1 MKRFA
6 CVGFVL
12 VLALGLG
19 TEAFAQ
25 RPPIII
31 APRTQTPPAPAPAPR
46 APVRPV
52 PRARAPAEPAPR
64 PIAPGVFGLA
74 TMAGWTALTDTPV
87 ATGATVVR
95 LGSGEGRI
103 ITRSANDRLRIA
115 SINLSS
121 PGGPIADSAWG
132 EATSGTVLSE
142 PHCERLAPSSATL
155 GQARYDMLC
164 GYLGPNGSAVID
176 HVTLNGLGSS
186 PTNLGGSNAGFR
198 PTIVPDPVSHVRLDG
213 VTPVHRDEGYGRLVW
228 DGGLA
233 SFRRDERSR
242 SLYGTIS
249 NGAFGRAS
257 QGWKPAVS
265 TASWPAGWT
274 AMKGAYLSPYGCV
287 RANEVLCASGVGGIV
302 PSSRRVRI
310 VSAEPNADD
319 FAATPV
325 ERRLT
330 NPVPGVLSFNIPPVL
345 VRLDSGAVVVIAR
358 GQDGRIYREG
368 PDGVWIDEGGATRD
382 GSGVSCVADGAA
394 PVCFVH
400 GSDGR
405 LYWKRLG

>member
-1 MKRFA
+1 MA
-6 CVGFVL
+6 
-12 VLALGLG
+12 LAMLIG
-19 TEAFAQ
+19 TDAAAQ
-25 RPPIII
+25 GVPPNQTPSPPRMQRRA
-31 APRTQTPPAPAPAPR
+31 APPVVVAPQTQTAPPFIRVNPQGPAASPTG
-46 APVRPV
+46 
-52 PRARAPAEPAPR
+52 
-64 PIAPGVFGLA
+64 GVLFIQNL
-74 TMAGWTALTDTPV
+74 MAGWTALTNTPV

-121 PGGPIADSAWG
+121 PGGPIPESAWG
-132 EATSGTVLSE
+132 ETSSGTVLSE
-142 PHCERLAPSSATL
+142 PHCQRLAPSSATL

-164 GYLGPNGSAVID
+164 SYLGPNGSAVID
-176 HVTLNGLGSS
+176 HVTLNGPASS

-198 PTIVPDPVSHVRLDG
+198 PTIVPDPVFHVRVNG
-213 VTPVHRDEGYGRLVW
+213 ATPVQRDEGYGVLVW

-233 SFRRDERSR
+233 SFRRDERRR
-242 SLYGTIS
+242 SLYGPVS
-249 NGAFGRAS
+249 NGAFGGVS
-257 QGWKPAVS
+257 QGWQPAVS
-265 TASWPAGWT
+265 TVAWPAGWT

-287 RANEVLCASGVGGIV
+287 RTDEVLCASGVGGIT
-302 PSSRRVRI
+302 PSSRRIRI
-310 VSAEPNADD
+310 VSAEPNTDD
-319 FAATPV
+319 FAAVPV

-330 NPVPGVLSFNIPPVL
+330 NPVPGVLSYNIPPVL

-358 GQDGRIYREG
+358 SQDGRIYREG
-368 PDGVWIDEGGATRD
+368 SDGVWIDEGGATRD
-382 GSGVSCVADGAA
+382 GSGFSCVADGAA